1 MREVFKV
8 AEVVFLDQLMSLWRR
23 YSPGKIYRKPGI
35 VAATIVYGVVF
46 LNMLF
51 LVYSRAGSV
60 ANPLD
65 PRLPES
71 WLPGVAV
78 DVVSA
83 LILVYAFVQY
93 YLRENLMIVP
103 PDFEFILYQPLRAG
117 EIYAGVGLGIAM
129 FVLVSLTPMAVI
141 LSFFV
146 PWFSFMLI
154 YFFTYVSLVFDP
166 LFFTSSRVL
175 RRLGRLGLVSAFIQA
190 YIVFGAVH
198 SFFDSC
204 LLGRFL
210 VSPLLS
216 YPVKWLYLAVLS
228 LYESVG
234 CLSFLIYFLGVFS
247 LFFLVVFSVG
257 GWLDVSDFTG
267 FREVYEARLSRELK
281 KVLRRDVF
289 VNWSSSAD
297 ALRRVVLEFTVY
309 NPRLMFR
316 RYVPA
321 FLGVLT
327 AGFFVRSF
335 LLQGSLVEWY
345 LMLLVVVAGMAV
357 YSGFVRELLANDLRY
372 LWIYRVYLI
381 DLSFF
386 SRVLMLKYVIASLV
400 VVSVVSGLA
409 ASLSANLTVFF
420 GVLVVAPACVLSVFV
435 TLLTAVA
442 LLGRARS
449 QEPVS
454 EVYLRGGLPF
464 VDPVSQLLFLPLVI
478 SGLTTYLSLAFYSF
492 LVIYGLIAYVH
503 VVVASVASL
512 VMSYFAYLLFSG
524 VLARVLAESEVRV

>member
-1 MREVFKV
+1 MREVIKV
-8 AEVVFLDQLMSLWRR
+8 AEVVFLNQLMSLWRR
-23 YSPGKIYRKPGI
+23 HRPGKIYRKPEII
-35 VAATIVYGVVF
+35 VAAIIYGVVF
-46 LNMLF
+46 LNALF
-51 LVYSRAGSV
+51 VVYSRAGSMT
-60 ANPLD
+60 NLLD
-65 PRLPES
+65 PRPPES
-71 WLPGVAV
+71 WLPGVVV
-78 DVVSA
+78 DVVSV
-83 LILVYAFVQY
+83 LILVYTFIQY
-93 YLRENLMIVP
+93 YLRENLMIVL
-103 PDFEFILYQPLRAG
+103 PDFEFILYQPMSAG
-117 EIYAGVGLGIAM
+117 EIYAGIGLGIVV
-129 FVLVSLTPMAVI
+129 FVLVSLAPMVVI

-154 YFFTYVSLVFDP
+154 YFFTYVLLVFDP

-190 YIVFGAVH
+190 YVIFGLVH
-198 SFFDSC
+198 SFFNSC
-204 LLGRFL
+204 LFGRFF

-216 YPVKWLYLAVLS
+216 YPVKWLYLLVLS

-267 FREVYEARLSRELK
+267 FREVYEVRLSRELK

-289 VNWSSSAD
+289 VNWGSSAD

-316 RYVPA
+316 RYVPV

-327 AGFFVRSF
+327 VAFFVRSF

-345 LMLLVVVAGMAV
+345 LMLFVLVAGIAA
-357 YSGFVRELLANDLRY
+357 YGGFVRELLANDLRY

-386 SRVLMLKYVIASLV
+386 SRVLMLKYVVASLV

-409 ASLSANLTVFF
+409 ASLSANFTVFF

-449 QEPVS
+449 REPVS

-478 SGLTTYLSLAFYSF
+478 SGLITYLSLAFYSF
-492 LVIYGLIAYVH
+492 LVVYGLITYVY
-503 VVVASVASL
+503 VAVASAASL
-512 VMSYFAYLLFSG
+512 VVSYFAYLLFSG
-524 VLARVLAESEVRV
+524 VLARVLAESDVRV